1 MFDNWRLKISLEKI
15 IGKVDSY
22 RCPVLH
28 EHTSDSFG
36 TAETT
41 CPSIMSSSSLSS
53 DGLVFVSIGC
63 TMAGDDLPDESSS
76 SSSEFSESS
85 LFSSDSDLMDP
96 FSPADSSVRTGTLD
110 CTAAG
115 RCGRVVR

>member
-41 CPSIMSSSSLSS
+41 CPSIMSS
-53 DGLVFVSIGC
+53 
-63 TMAGDDLPDESSS
+63 
-76 SSSEFSESS
+76 
-85 LFSSDSDLMDP
+85 DSDLMDP